1 MLANCAYIGGAVDEC
16 EFDACE
22 VLPEEPAPLDLLERD
37 GGERTFELD
46 AWARFDLPSEDYYDL
61 EAYPEGYTAYDG
73 SHVWK
78 FIYDNLS
85 FAGSTKERRQCIGGI
100 CPEDDENCWRAVF
113 DRSISGMH
121 ASIACHVVDDFSE
134 DDDECLAEFRRR
146 LQPEAHP
153 ERLRNLNFAFSLVLT
168 ALREAR
174 GVLGAYAFEPGDAAL
189 DGELRDKVRTLVS
202 ASLLDEPALSK
213 MAPLLREGA
222 VMATECVLATDDE
235 SGDEF
240 VDETGIWQMRQRSR
254 AMLRA
259 MDCVQCGACRLHGKV
274 CWFGIATAMRLIYS
288 DTKSKPLSRIEVAA
302 LITTLAKLG
311 TAVRFAE
318 EMTHVEEE
326 EDAAQAAAP
335 ATA

>member
-1 MLANCAYIGGAVDEC
+1 
-16 EFDACE
+16 
-22 VLPEEPAPLDLLERD
+22 
-37 GGERTFELD
+37 
-46 AWARFDLPSEDYYDL
+46 
-61 EAYPEGYTAYDG
+61 
-73 SHVWK
+73 
-78 FIYDNLS
+78 
-85 FAGSTKERRQCIGGI
+85 
-100 CPEDDENCWRAVF
+100 
-113 DRSISGMH
+113 MH

-274 CWFGIATAMRLIYS
+274 AWLGIATAMRIIYG
-288 DTKSKPLSRIEVAA
+288 DTSSKPLARVEVAG

-318 EMTHVEEE
+318 EMTNGDY
-326 EDAAQAAAP
+326 DA
-335 ATA
+335 